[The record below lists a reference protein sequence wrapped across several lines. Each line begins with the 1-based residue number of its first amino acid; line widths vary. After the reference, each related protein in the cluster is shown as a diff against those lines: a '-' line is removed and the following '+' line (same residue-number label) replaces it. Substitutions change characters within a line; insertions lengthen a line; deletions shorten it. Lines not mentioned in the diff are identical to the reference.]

1 MLLSMA
7 PISAM
12 ATEENVK
19 YTVSADKSSVNA
31 GEKVIVTFGISG
43 VGNGIDGYAT
53 MLLQI
58 TFPEDL
64 FVYNVATKTSLSGM
78 ANVTYG
84 AEEKKWACT
93 LDSEATSNI
102 QTTGTILT
110 ASFTAKTTAG
120 SGEFGISILQCK
132 NLNNDNLTTSVTPA
146 TVSVN
151 IDPVSPG
158 VTLDKETLSLEKGG
172 AAGTIT
178 ATLSPANSNA
188 TVEWSVPDET
198 LFSAT
203 SSDTKTLTLT
213 PADAESGTTTVSAT
227 VWNSARTASFTD
239 TCEVTVSGGSNATVS
254 ISPTSTTY
262 RVDDVLEAT
271 ITSAEEYDT
280 ATYQW
285 YRQQGEDT
293 GVAIESATSQTYTI
307 TSNDVGKKL
316 YVEVC
321 LSKASIPFNDNPRVS
336 DVIGPIEKKTQAAPT
351 VATTTVTA
359 TQVTLT
365 ATDGGKVGA
374 VEYGYAEGT
383 SVTAPTATQ
392 TSATIS
398 GLTENTAYTFF
409 ARYAGDA
416 STEAS
421 PWGSVNA
428 TTLYESRT
436 VTVTKS
442 PDAAAIAVV
451 ASTTTNVH
459 TGDSV
464 TVTTTNASPTNYKFA
479 GWVCTP
485 TSLTAKSETTI
496 ENGNKLT
503 FKMPKANVEILA
515 KYLTIESVT
524 APQACAGTIT
534 DAGYPG
540 ISYTAVAGQRYVITT
555 DPTAPTEEAQY
566 GESVTTGGTVVA
578 TFSNANND
586 YFNKTYYVH
595 TYKPASND
603 STYYKSVATSS
614 DAITTPHLYKWEFT
628 SESATF
634 FARLNSDTTTPASQV
649 VTVTNVGTGT
659 LTDVSVT
666 ITGSDATNTNAFSI
680 NPALSATTINPSQ
693 SVTFTITPS
702 SVRTKEAEYVA
713 TATVAAKQNGVTEMA
728 SKEIGL
734 TYTVAD
740 RIAVHVDVDYAAT
753 SVYDGTAKPVAI
765 TGFILPGMVG
775 GMLTTTDLAVIY
787 TAGGVTSTNAP
798 KTAGSYTANVIV
810 TGDKA
815 ADYAVTSPTNIT
827 FAITARPL
835 VIKGLAV
842 TDKVYDGTT
851 TATITSAGY
860 RLVGTPTEASGIVS
874 GETVTATIPAAGM
887 FVDKN
892 AGDGKS
898 VTFTD
903 ITLTGTNA
911 ANYTLEQPTL
921 TGKITRKPITAV
933 VTATDKVYDGTA
945 SASIQIAF
953 ESGGRIGEDAI
964 TIATASDAAFEAS
977 NGVAAKDVGTNKP
990 VGIGTIS
997 LTGDGASNYTF
1008 SQPSKPHATITQL
1021 ERNVTITNAPAQTYG
1036 AVMTYPTASYAP
1048 VGGDAAVVSVLYKA
1062 SGTDDSYSAAA
1073 PTNAGT
1079 YLLSAQINDPNYK
1092 FGTLTNTP
1100 KPVTFVINKATPT
1113 SSSPKEMGVKNAR
1126 TEDNEYVLSGFGIAV
1141 TGTFGIK
1148 AYTTANGILTSTDG
1162 SAPHV
1167 VDNSKVMFKIVPGA
1181 TTTDADSITLIFT
1194 PTDSKNY
1201 NSLELVL
1208 NVKRTTESATSSI
1221 INFPT
1226 SVNLGDDLVL
1236 TNTKFKVDYT
1246 DHADVEALLS
1256 ACTTWTDYDKGATGS
1271 DAISSK
1277 TYKATYTDVA
1287 GNKWS
1292 ASFTFTV
1299 NDVVTAIEVTSPTQV
1314 IYKLGATEFNFA
1326 GGSYKKIMKS
1336 EIADTDP
1343 TQITQAMCTV
1353 NGSPL
1358 TTAILNKIGTHTVS
1372 VTDASSLKSDSFTI
1386 TVKAAKQDNI
1396 TTSPTNDNPG
1406 VTNVAATFTDSSG
1419 NTVTPSNVSLE
1430 ITAASNSDAS
1440 LTNALKAK
1448 LGSSM
1453 RDNTLTTMHLTLK
1466 TGGSAVAGMSGKV
1479 RVRLPVPAG
1488 AQSSDTFAVVIM
1500 DAAGNATTV
1509 VPTRVGNFLE
1519 FELTS
1524 NNVDIAIASRPYQGG
1539 TGFNYYITYTYE
1551 DWLRDNQYD
1560 QMAPPSG
1567 LEPDVKQNGYDKYTN
1582 DVITAYGNQQS
1593 SFWDVVRGS
1602 IKNAPAGTVIRADA
1616 KTFDQ
1621 MPADIMNLV
1630 RANSVTLVLGWAW
1643 GKDITITP
1651 NNALVPE
1658 ADRVYYPLSFLVT
1671 ALSAATAATAAS
1683 VLLVPQT
1690 GDALEVLSMTP
1701 AACGML
1707 DGSKPSVG
1715 NAVAALDIAV
1725 DEAAT
1730 AQFPYLPVALGA
1742 LAAALLLAGLAI
1754 GRRRRK
1760 DAK

>member
-1 MLLSMA
+1 MIL
-7 PISAM
+7 
-12 ATEENVK
+12 
-19 YTVSADKSSVNA
+19 TVESDKTTVTA
-31 GEKVIVTFGISG
+31 GETVIVTFA
-43 VGNGIDGYAT
+43 VTEANAGYAALT
-53 MLLQI
+53 LVVEYDSNLFDFVKATTTNLTGMNGDYDSDTKKYI
-58 TFPEDL
+58 GYTSADL
-64 FVYNVATKTSLSGM
+64 TS
-78 ANVTYG
+78 
-84 AEEKKWACT
+84 
-93 LDSEATSNI
+93 
-102 QTTGTILT
+102 TGTIVT
-110 ASFTAKTTAG
+110 AAFTAKAISGTG
-120 SGEFGISILQCK
+120 SFNISVSSCK
-132 NLNNDNLTTSVTPA
+132 NVSLKALTTSVTPA

-151 IDPVSPG
+151 VPATGLSLSP
-158 VTLDKETLSLEKGG
+158 TSLTLEKG
-172 AAGTIT
+172 ASNTVQAV
-178 ATLSPANSNA
+178 LDPANSNA
-188 TVEWSVPDET
+188 VITFAVDDPSLVT
-198 LFSAT
+198 AT
-203 SSDTKTLTLT
+203 SSDSGKNITVTAAADRSGITTLRATAT
-213 PADAESGTTTVSAT
+213 NPDSSTHTASCTITVNPGVNSAT
-227 VWNSARTASFTD
+227 L
-239 TCEVTVSGGSNATVS
+239 S
-254 ISPTSTTY
+254 ISPTSAAKYGDTLTAT
-262 RVDDVLEAT
+262 VTNLSSNTDV
-271 ITSAEEYDT
+271 I
-280 ATYQW
+280 TYQW
-285 YRQQGEDT
+285 YRITNGT
-293 GVAIESATSQTYTI
+293 PTAISGATAATYTAAAD
-307 TSNDVGKKL
+307 DVGNS
-316 YVEVC
+316 VTV
-321 LSKASIPFNDNPRVS
+321 KATIKSAGDIAYSNSPLTTTSVS
-336 DVIGPIEKKTQAAPT
+336 VIKKTQATPT
-351 VATTTVTA
+351 VATTAVAA

-365 ATDGGKVGA
+365 ATDGGKVGS
-374 VEYGYAEGT
+374 VEYGYAPIQVPPATEPN
-383 SVTAPTATQ
+383 SATQ
-392 TSATIS
+392 TNSTIT
-398 GLTENTAYTFF
+398 GLTENTSYTFF
-409 ARYAGDA
+409 ARYAGDT

-428 TTLYESRT
+428 ITLFESRT
-436 VTVTKS
+436 VTVAKS
-442 PDAAAIAVV
+442 PDAAAIAVG

-464 TVTTTNASPTNYKFA
+464 TVTTTNASPSNYKFKEWKEA
-479 GWVCTP
+479 SDKV
-485 TSLTAKSETTI
+485 TSS
-496 ENGNKLT
+496 
-503 FKMPKANVEILA
+503 
-515 KYLTIESVT
+515 
-524 APQACAGTIT
+524 
-534 DAGYPG
+534 
-540 ISYTAVAGQRYVITT
+540 
-555 DPTAPTEEAQY
+555 
-566 GESVTTGGTVVA
+566 
-578 TFSNANND
+578 SNANYTFTMPASDVTLTAYYYTVEATPDAPTGTGTLTND
-586 YFNKTYYVH
+586 HKPAIKYTALSGLMYAVTTSTSAPAYDSALWEDPADGEVTKQVATHGENYYIH
-595 TYKPASND
+595 AYKPASD
-603 STYYKSVATSS
+603 VEHYRSECASS
-614 DAITTPHLYKWEFT
+614 AAITTPHYYAWEFT
-628 SESATF
+628 SESLAF
-634 FARLNSDTTTPASQV
+634 FARLNAVEQPAAQT

-659 LTDVSVT
+659 LTDVGVT
-666 ITGSDATNTNAFSI
+666 LSGDAAFASTSPATSI
-680 NPALSATTINPSQ
+680 APGATASFTISATGA
-693 SVTFTITPS
+693 
-702 SVRTKEAEYVA
+702 RTSETVYNA
-713 TATVAAKQNGVTEMA
+713 TATIAAKQNDGASMA

-740 RIAVHVDVDYAAT
+740 RIAVHVDVGYAAT
-753 SVYDGTAKPVAI
+753 SVYDGIAKPVAI
-765 TGFILPGMVG
+765 TGFTLPGMVG

-810 TGDKA
+810 TGTRA

-1372 VTDASSLKSDSFTI
+1372 VTDAASGKSGAFTI
-1386 TVKAAKQDNI
+1386 KVEAENQTNI
-1396 TTSPTNDNPG
+1396 TTTPTDGDPG

-1479 RVRLPVPAG
+1479 RVRVPVPAG
-1488 AQSSDTFAVVIM
+1488 AQSGDTFAAVII
-1500 DAAGNATTV
+1500 DDAGNATTA

-1519 FELTS
+1519 FEITA

-1567 LEPDVKQNGYDKYTN
+1567 LEPDVKQSGYDKYTS
-1582 DVITAYGNQQS
+1582 DIITAYGSQQS
-1593 SFWDVVRGS
+1593 SFWEVVRNS
-1602 IKNAPAGTVIRADA
+1602 IKSSPAGTVIRANA

-1621 MPADIMNLV
+1621 MPADIMNLI
-1630 RANSVTLVLGWAW
+1630 RANSVTLVLGWSW
-1643 GKDITITP
+1643 GQDITITP

-1658 ADRVYYPLSFLVT
+1658 AERVYYPLSFLVT
-1671 ALSAATAATAAS
+1671 ALSAATTTTAAS

>member
-1 MLLSMA
+1 MYSSDKVTYA
-7 PISAM
+7 WYRGEDVISG
-12 ATEENVK
+12 ATGAVYTTTDSDAG
-19 YTVSADKSSVNA
+19 YTVTVKATIQNSNSVEYTGSPLQA
-31 GEKVIVTFGISG
+31 SVTVNKGTQS
-43 VGNGIDGYAT
+43 T
-53 MLLQI
+53 
-58 TFPEDL
+58 P
-64 FVYNVATKTSLSGM
+64 TSLS
-78 ANVTYG
+78 
-84 AEEKKWACT
+84 
-93 LDSEATSNI
+93 ATMSD
-102 QTTGTILT
+102 T
-110 ASFTAKTTAG
+110 
-120 SGEFGISILQCK
+120 
-132 NLNNDNLTTSVTPA
+132 
-146 TVSVN
+146 
-151 IDPVSPG
+151 
-158 VTLDKETLSLEKGG
+158 
-172 AAGTIT
+172 T
-178 ATLSPANSNA
+178 ATLTEIA
-188 TVEWSVPDET
+188 
-198 LFSAT
+198 
-203 SSDTKTLTLT
+203 
-213 PADAESGTTTVSAT
+213 
-227 VWNSARTASFTD
+227 
-239 TCEVTVSGGSNATVS
+239 
-254 ISPTSTTY
+254 
-262 RVDDVLEAT
+262 
-271 ITSAEEYDT
+271 
-280 ATYQW
+280 
-285 YRQQGEDT
+285 
-293 GVAIESATSQTYTI
+293 
-307 TSNDVGKKL
+307 
-316 YVEVC
+316 
-321 LSKASIPFNDNPRVS
+321 
-336 DVIGPIEKKTQAAPT
+336 
-351 VATTTVTA
+351 
-359 TQVTLT
+359 
-365 ATDGGKVGA
+365 GA
-374 VEYGYAEGT
+374 EYGYSDNTAATEPSGT
-383 SVTAPTATQ
+383 PTT
-392 TSATIS
+392 TNVFT
-398 GLTENTAYTFF
+398 GLTENTPYKFF
-409 ARYAGDA
+409 ARYKETA
-416 STEAS
+416 TQTNS
-421 PWGSVNA
+421 PWATCTA
-428 TTLYESRT
+428 TTLKTDRT
-436 VTVTKS
+436 INVSASVANS
-442 PDAAAIAVV
+442 AIKVG
-451 ASTTTNVH
+451 STPATPQGYDTEI
-459 TGDSV
+459 

-578 TFSNANND
+578 TFSNANNNN
-586 YFNKTYYVH
+586 FNKTYYVH
-595 TYKPASND
+595 TYKPATDEAHAS
-603 STYYKSVATSS
+603 SVFTSS

-628 SESATF
+628 PESLDF
-634 FARLNSDTTTPASQV
+634 SARLNAGEQPVAQT

-659 LTDVSVT
+659 LTDVGVT
-666 ITGSDATNTNAFSI
+666 LAGTGVTAFTATS
-680 NPALSATTINPSQ
+680 LATPIAPGATAS
-693 SVTFTITPS
+693 FTITATGA
-702 SVRTKEAEYVA
+702 RTSEMTYVA
-713 TATVAAKQNGVTEMA
+713 TATVAAQQNGGTAMT

-734 TYTVAD
+734 KYTVAD
-740 RIAVHVDVDYAAT
+740 RIAVEAEVSYADS
-753 SVYDGTAKPVAI
+753 SVYDGTRKPVTI
-765 TGFILPGMVG
+765 TGFSIPGQTGYTFSVS
-775 GMLTTTDLAVIY
+775 DLQVIY
-787 TAGGVTSTNAP
+787 TVSGATTTEAP
-798 KTAGSYTANVIV
+798 KDVGSYTAKVIV

-815 ADYAVTSPTNIT
+815 RDYAVTTPTNIS
-827 FAITARPL
+827 FAITERPL

-1372 VTDASSLKSDSFTI
+1372 VTDAASGKSGAFTI
-1386 TVKAAKQDNI
+1386 KVEAENQTNI
-1396 TTSPTNDNPG
+1396 TTTPTDGDPG

-1479 RVRLPVPAG
+1479 RVRVPVPAG
-1488 AQSSDTFAVVIM
+1488 AQSGDTFAAVII
-1500 DAAGNATTV
+1500 DDAGNATTA

-1519 FELTS
+1519 FEITA